1 MRKPSILIVEDEPP
15 VLLTYRMILEQ
26 QGYNA
31 TPART
36 SVQAT
41 SLLAGQNFDLLLCDL
56 SLEENHTGF
65 EVFEAARKKKP
76 NTPFV
81 LLTGYASQEA
91 VDRARRE
98 GIAVLFKP
106 IDIEEFLSTIAS
118 LLRDNHDQAKASGE

>member
-1 MRKPSILIVEDEPP
+1 MRNPSILIVEDEPP

-65 EVFEAARKKKP
+65 EVLEAARKKKP
-76 NTPFV
+76 NTPLVV
-81 LLTGYASQEA
+81 LTCDALKDEA
-91 VDRARRE
+91 DLPRR
-98 GIAVLFKP
+98 K
-106 IDIEEFLSTIAS
+106 
-118 LLRDNHDQAKASGE
+118 

>member
-41 SLLAGQNFDLLLCDL
+41 SLLAGQSVGELCRLGLALTWPLAVVALLAVGLLL
-56 SLEENHTGF
+56 G
-65 EVFEAARKKKP
+65 
-76 NTPFV
+76 V
-81 LLTGYASQEA
+81 LL
-91 VDRARRE
+91 RR
-98 GIAVLFKP
+98 
-106 IDIEEFLSTIAS
+106 
-118 LLRDNHDQAKASGE
+118 